1 MTATSGRG
9 PIFIVGCQRSG
20 TTVLRLM
27 LDSHPNISCGPET
40 RFLRG
45 LEPIT
50 GEDWHRISRFGF
62 PREYW
67 LAKLA
72 EFFDSFQSEYAAARG
87 KTRWADKS
95 PLYALILPFIW
106 ELFPDAQVVHV
117 IRDVRDVTASH
128 RTAFGYKSALGA
140 PLKWQRYI
148 EQTRSAAADAPPG
161 LYHEL
166 RYEALVAD
174 REGTMRTLLDFLGE
188 EWDAGVLDFESKPHD
203 VNPRYWQRTEK
214 RRAGSTSKRRL
225 DPVLLTASRVV
236 PRSMR
241 RELGY

>member
-1 MTATSGRG
+1 
-9 PIFIVGCQRSG
+9 
-20 TTVLRLM
+20 M

-87 KTRWADKS
+87 KSRWADKS

-106 ELFPDAQVVHV
+106 ELFPDAQVIHV

-148 EQTRSAAADAPPG
+148 ERTRAAAAQAPTT

-166 RYEALVAD
+166 RYEELVAD
-174 REGTMRTLLDFLGE
+174 REGTMRSLIDFLGE
-188 EWDAGVLDFESKPHD
+188 EWDEGVLDFESKPHD
-203 VNPRYWQRTEK
+203 VNPRYWARTEQ
-214 RRAGSTSKRRL
+214 RRAGSTRRRKL
-225 DPVLLTASRVV
+225 DPLLLTTSQVL
-236 PRSMR
+236 PRALR

>member
-1 MTATSGRG
+1 MTSDTLRN
-9 PIFIVGCQRSG
+9 PIFVVGCQRSG

-40 RFLRG
+40 RFLSHM
-45 LEPIT
+45 ETIT
-50 GEDWHRISRFGF
+50 GADWHRISRFGF

-67 LAKLA
+67 LNKMA
-72 EFFDSFQSEYAAARG
+72 EFFDSFQSEYAQARG
-87 KTRWADKS
+87 KQRWADKS
-95 PLYALILPFIW
+95 PLYALILDFLW

-148 EQTRSAAADAPPG
+148 HEVRRAAEHAPAG
-161 LYHEL
+161 QYHEL
-166 RYEALVAD
+166 RYEQLVAD
-174 REGTMRTLLDFLGE
+174 REGTLRELLGFLGE
-188 EWDAGVLDFESKPHD
+188 EWDPGVLDFESKPHD
-203 VNPRYWQRTEK
+203 VPQRYWDRTAE
-214 RRAGSTSKRRL
+214 RRAGSTKKRKL
-225 DPVLLTASRVV
+225 DPVLLTASRTL
-236 PRSMR
+236 SGSLR

>member
-1 MTATSGRG
+1 MTEPATRS

-20 TTVLRLM
+20 TTGLRLM

-40 RFLRG
+40 RFLRD

-50 GEDWHRISRFGF
+50 GSEWHRISRFGF

-67 LAKLA
+67 LAKTA
-72 EFFDSFQSEYAAARG
+72 DFFDSFQSEYAAARG
-87 KTRWADKS
+87 KSRWADKS

-106 ELFPDAQVVHV
+106 ELFPDAQVIHV

-128 RTAFGYKSALGA
+128 RTAFGYKAALGA

-148 EQTRSAAADAPPG
+148 ERARSAAAQMPADR
-161 LYHEL
+161 YHEI

-174 REGTMRTLLDFLGE
+174 REQTMLELVEFLGE
-188 EWDAGVLDFESKPHD
+188 EWDPGVLDFESKPHD
-203 VNPRYWQRTEK
+203 VNERYWQRTEQ
-214 RRAGSTSKRRL
+214 RRSGSTRRRKL
-225 DPVLLTASRVV
+225 DPLLLTTSQVL
-236 PRSMR
+236 PRALR
-241 RELGY
+241 RDLGY